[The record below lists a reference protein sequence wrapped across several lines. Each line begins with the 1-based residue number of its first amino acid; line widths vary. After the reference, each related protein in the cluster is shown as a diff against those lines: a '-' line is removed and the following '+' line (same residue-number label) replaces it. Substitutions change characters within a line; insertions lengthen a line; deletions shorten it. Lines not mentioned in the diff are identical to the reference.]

1 MCSSVSKKSAE
12 RRCASRSA
20 LPVSTD
26 DRTTEASTLESSG
39 SSPVTKVP
47 ENSVNLPFT
56 LLTIRWR
63 TLNPT
68 SEWVVSMVHVPGM

>member
-1 MCSSVSKKSAE
+1 M
-12 RRCASRSA
+12 
-20 LPVSTD
+20 STD
-26 DRTTEASTLESSG
+26 DSTTVASTLESRG
-39 SSPVTKVP
+39 FSPVTKVP

-68 SEWVVSMVHVPGM
+68 SEWVGSMAHAPGM